1 MKARAWRT
9 EVWASLALCGIALLA
24 YSNSFH
30 AGFTLDNGVLLQEKQ
45 IYEATPQNIRLIFGH
60 TYWWPIIE
68 TGLYRPLTVLS
79 LLFNYAV
86 LGNGD
91 HAEGYHWINFVL
103 HAGNILLAFAVA
115 QKLVRRFWPSVF
127 IAGLWAVHPI
137 LTESVTNIVGRADL
151 LAGMSVLGG
160 FLIYLKSTES
170 KGWRRLA
177 WLGGL
182 LVTTTAGVFSK
193 ESAVTVIGVIA
204 LYELTWW
211 RERGRIRDLVGG
223 TIATLLPVAAL
234 LYQRSVVLAAS
245 PAVVLPF
252 VDNPLVSSGF
262 WVGRLTAL
270 KVMAHCLALII
281 WPARLSSDYSYAQ
294 IPLITGAPGDWIA
307 WLVVGGAGTSLVLLY
322 RRQQA
327 MFFFGLFA
335 FGTFL
340 PTSNLLFPIGTIMA
354 ERLLYLPAYGLIA
367 CLVLTVYWIRER
379 TRMRAFGPAVFILAM
394 LGLSVRT
401 WERNPDWQNNLTLAE
416 SAVRASPRSFKAHI
430 LLARALY
437 GADPRHS
444 NLDRAIE
451 EGERTIA
458 LLDPL
463 PDSQNVW
470 SAYREVGGYY
480 LVKGDG
486 LQAAGL
492 ELASPPAWGSKV
504 AWQRAIQ
511 LLSRAISILE
521 ASPPAP
527 AAEGVVVPLDS
538 AEAYRTLSGAWLRL
552 ADSQRAYD
560 AAVRARDLNPASS
573 DGYRSV
579 ANALRASGRDEE
591 AVAALM
597 EGEMLTSDPSLSP
610 EIVLIYRTRLDPGC
624 AITQGPNGPEP
635 DPACPIVRNEICA
648 AVAGAMR
655 VQLRLHRQPEAIL
668 MMNRAVQAYGC
679 ALDPLEKILAKQ

>member
-1 MKARAWRT
+1 
-9 EVWASLALCGIALLA
+9 
-24 YSNSFH
+24 
-30 AGFTLDNGVLLQEKQ
+30 
-45 IYEATPQNIRLIFGH
+45 
-60 TYWWPIIE
+60 
-68 TGLYRPLTVLS
+68 
-79 LLFNYAV
+79 
-86 LGNGD
+86 
-91 HAEGYHWINFVL
+91 
-103 HAGNILLAFAVA
+103 VA
-115 QKLVRRFWPSVF
+115 QRLVRKFWPSVF
-127 IAGLWAVHPI
+127 IAALWAVHPV

-160 FLIYLKSTES
+160 FLIYLRSKEN

-211 RERGRIRDLVGG
+211 RERGKSRDVVGG
-223 TIATLLPVAAL
+223 TIATLLPIAAL

-245 PAVVLPF
+245 SGVVLPF
-252 VDNPLVSSGF
+252 VDNPLVGSGF

-270 KVMAHCLALII
+270 RVMAHYLALIL
-281 WPARLSSDYSYAQ
+281 WPTRLSSDYSYAQ
-294 IPLITGAPGDWIA
+294 IPLITGAPADWIA
-307 WLVVGGAGTSLVLLY
+307 WLAVCGIGTVLILQY
-322 RRQQA
+322 RRQPA
-327 MFFFGLFA
+327 LFFFGLFA

-367 CLVLTVYWIRER
+367 CLVLAVYGIGER
-379 TRMRAFGPAVFILAM
+379 TQRRVFAPAVLILAM
-394 LGLSVRT
+394 LGCSVRT
-401 WERNPDWQNNLTLAE
+401 WKRNPDWQNNLTLAE
-416 SAVRASPRSFKAHI
+416 STVRASPRSFKAHM

-437 GADPRHS
+437 GEDRRHS

-451 EGERTIA
+451 EGERTVA

-486 LQAAGL
+486 LRPA
-492 ELASPPAWGSKV
+492 EPEPASPAARGSKV

-527 AAEGVVVPLDS
+527 AAADELVVPVDL

-552 ADSQRAYD
+552 SDSQRAYE
-560 AAVRARDLNPASS
+560 AAVRERDLNPASS

-591 AVAALM
+591 AITALM

-624 AITQGPNGPEP
+624 AIMQGPNGPEP
-635 DPACPIVRNEICA
+635 DPACPVVRNQICL

-655 VQLRLHRQPEAIL
+655 VQLRLHRQREAMV
-668 MMNRAVQAYGC
+668 MMNRGVDAYGC
-679 ALDPLEKILAKQ
+679 GLDSLEKIMAKP